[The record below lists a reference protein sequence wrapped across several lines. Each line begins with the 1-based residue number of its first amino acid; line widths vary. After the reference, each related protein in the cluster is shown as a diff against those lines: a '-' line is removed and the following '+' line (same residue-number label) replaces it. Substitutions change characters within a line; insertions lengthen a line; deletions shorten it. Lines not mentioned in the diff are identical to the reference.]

1 MDIERFNK
9 ITQIVES
16 AWANTPSIK
25 APQVKY
31 GSYLNNILFV
41 ADDTSSILTLVNM
54 EKQIMMI
61 PKYKCPVVIYNGT
74 KIYNCTNEPNIA
86 YCSALN
92 DKENFVS
99 ENMIPLVSGV

>member
-1 MDIERFNK
+1 M
-9 ITQIVES
+9 V
-16 AWANTPSIK
+16 
-25 APQVKY
+25 
-31 GSYLNNILFV
+31 
-41 ADDTSSILTLVNM
+41 
-54 EKQIMMI
+54 
-61 PKYKCPVVIYNGT
+61 T